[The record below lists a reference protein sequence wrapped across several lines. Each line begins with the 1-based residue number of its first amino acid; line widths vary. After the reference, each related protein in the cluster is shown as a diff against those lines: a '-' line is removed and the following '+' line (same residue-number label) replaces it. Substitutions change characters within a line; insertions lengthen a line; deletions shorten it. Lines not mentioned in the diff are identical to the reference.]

1 MHRYG
6 IAAAFAWA
14 AVLAGIA
21 GAVISRSLAVLGDAI
36 HGLVD
41 AAGITMAAVV
51 HSLVA
56 RGATST
62 YTYGLHRAETLAA
75 MFNSATLIAGS
86 AYIVAEAINKL
97 VSGVDVDPLLMAIS
111 SVIVLA
117 LNIVAVLLLHGG
129 TTLNIRA
136 AYLHALSDLGVTLAA
151 LGGAIAIMLT
161 GVRYLDV
168 VIALAISAYLVKMG
182 IPILR
187 TSIGIALDKSPV
199 DVERLRDELG
209 LRVHDFHV
217 WALCPDIKVASLHV
231 VVEDPDMPMSK
242 LEDLR
247 RYISE
252 KLERHGICHVTVQ
265 FELGKCVAEHS
276 HEEEHG
282 H

>member
-6 IAAAFAWA
+6 AAAAFAWA
-14 AVLAGIA
+14 AVLVGIV
-21 GAVISRSLAVLGDAI
+21 GAVLSRSLAVLGDAV

-41 AAGITMAAVV
+41 AGGITIAALV
-51 HSLVA
+51 HSLVT
-56 RGATST
+56 RGVTST
-62 YTYGLHRAETLAA
+62 YTYGLHRAEVLAA
-75 MFNSATLIAGS
+75 MFNSVTLIAGS
-86 AYIVAEAINKL
+86 AYIVTEAINKL
-97 VSGVDVDPLLMAIS
+97 VSGVDVDPVLMAIS
-111 SVIVLA
+111 STVVLA
-117 LNIVAVLLLHGG
+117 LNVVAVLLLHGG

-151 LGGAIAIMLT
+151 LAGAISIMLT
-161 GVRYLDV
+161 GVKYLDV

-199 DVERLRDELG
+199 DVEGLRRELG
-209 LRVHDFHV
+209 LRVHDLHV

-231 VVEDPDMPMSK
+231 EVEDPNTPMSK

-252 KLERHGICHVTVQ
+252 KLERHGICHVTIQ
-265 FELGKCVAEHS
+265 FELGKCVAEHD
-276 HEEEHG
+276 HEEEHK